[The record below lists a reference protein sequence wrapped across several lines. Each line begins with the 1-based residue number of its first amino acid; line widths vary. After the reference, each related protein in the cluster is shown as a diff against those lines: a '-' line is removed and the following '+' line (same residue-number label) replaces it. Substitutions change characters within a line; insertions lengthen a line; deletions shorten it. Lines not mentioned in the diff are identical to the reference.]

1 MEQTP
6 GLVFPDNEP
15 EVSVPSAHAL
25 VRRCRRIWA
34 AARLVLIRQR
44 DRMKKTADR
53 KRRPAPAYQ
62 PWHRV
67 WLSTKD
73 MRLKVPSKKLAP
85 RFIGPYPITRV
96 IGPSAVRL
104 RLPRSLRVYPTF
116 HVSRVKPVKVS
127 PLVPATTSPPPPEM
141 IEGGPV
147 YKVKKLLAVRSR
159 GRGRQYLVDWEGYG
173 PEERQWV
180 PSQHIVDSTLIED
193 FHKVYITLMFHISP
207 SLSLFC
213 ARLSRSFVPV
223 LHPSSCSCLASSHDH
238 VCLSS
243 VFQAVI
249 LS

>member
-62 PWHRV
+62 PGHRV

-180 PSQHIVDSTLIED
+180 PSLHIVDSTLIED
-193 FHKVYITLMFHISP
+193 FHKDHPGQPGPSGVGPKGRGTVTPRSRALPLVSP
-207 SLSLFC
+207 
-213 ARLSRSFVPV
+213 V
-223 LHPSSCSCLASSHDH
+223 
-238 VCLSS
+238 
-243 VFQAVI
+243 
-249 LS
+249 